1 VFFINYLKTSK
12 LKKMSF
18 KKLAGDILIVS
29 AGVAVYML
37 AIKPLL
43 DKANLGK

>member
-1 VFFINYLKTSK
+1 MN
-12 LKKMSF
+12 F

-37 AIKPLL
+37 VVKPLL
-43 DKANLGK
+43 DKANIGK